1 MSLDFEID
9 GRNFRA
15 EKLDAFGQLHLSRK
29 LAPLLPPLAPV
40 ILKLETEFKKAEG
53 KEAKPLT
60 AADILS
66 LAELSE
72 PFTEALAN
80 MEDKDIEKIF
90 LLTLTSVKVQ
100 TDVAQNVWVPLWI
113 VGSRQAASMEFNDL
127 GALFPV
133 VMRVIIFN
141 LGNFIDGL
149 LTRRAAGSPGLNGAV
164 SPAKTIG

>member
-1 MSLDFEID
+1 MSLDFEIE

-29 LAPLLPPLAPV
+29 LAPLIPPLAPV
-40 ILKLETEFKKAEG
+40 ILKLETEFKKEG
-53 KEAKPLT
+53 DKDKPLT

-66 LAELSE
+66 LAELAE

-90 LLTLTSVKVQ
+90 TLALTSVKVQ
-100 TDVAQNVWVPLWI
+100 TDAAQNVWVPLWLA
-113 VGSRQAASMEFNDL
+113 GSRQAASMEFNDL
-127 GALFPV
+127 GKLFPV

-149 LTRRAAGSPGLNGAV
+149 LTRRAAGSPA
-164 SPAKTIG
+164 